1 MVRTTRRRLKRW
13 EEANN
18 MATPTKKEFV
28 AEVEE
33 NPIGAVINKQKLGL
47 IGVGLALFVGL
58 LMLHS
63 IVGTNNAGFITVR
76 QAAGSGTLTAYTTP
90 GMFPRFFGDTT
101 VYKQSDIIYFSKHD
115 NEGGSKDDSVEV
127 RFNDGATAS
136 VTGNVRIDLPADPAK
151 VLEIHKVFRSYDS
164 LIKDTVRQVIGE
176 STILTAA
183 LMTAEES
190 YTTKRAEFS
199 QMVDDQIR
207 NGVYL
212 TEAKQIEVKDKATG
226 ETVIK
231 NIVSIQRDVDTKL
244 PLRKES
250 PFAKYGIRVSQAIV
264 KEIDYEKTVADQI
277 QTKQQALMQ
286 VVSAKANAEKAIQD
300 RLTAEEVGRK
310 NVAVAKYDQEVKK
323 ATAVTQAEQL
333 LDVARLNRSTEE
345 QNKAANIAK
354 GEGEG
359 EYRRKVMQADGALQ
373 QKLDAYVKTQQ
384 AWAEAFANSKN
395 PVVPGV
401 VMGGGNGGNGN
412 NAALNLMEVMGVKA
426 AKDLA
431 LDLTTH
437 KQ

>member
-1 MVRTTRRRLKRW
+1 
-13 EEANN
+13 

-47 IGVGLALFVGL
+47 IGVVLALLVGL

-63 IVGTNNAGFITVR
+63 LVGTNNAGFIAVR
-76 QAAGSGTLTAYTTP
+76 QAAGTGKLTAYTTA
-90 GMFPRFFGDTT
+90 GMYPRMFGDVT

-115 NEGGSKDDSVEV
+115 AEGGSKDDSVEV
-127 RFNDGATAS
+127 RFNDGATAQ
-136 VTGNVRIDLPADPAK
+136 VTGNVRIDLPADPEKILA
-151 VLEIHKVFRSYDS
+151 IHKVFRSYDS
-164 LIKDTVRQVIGE
+164 LVKDTVRQVIGE

-183 LMTAEES
+183 LMTTEES

-212 TEAKQIEVKDKATG
+212 TEAKSIEVKDKASG

-231 NIVSIQRDVDTKL
+231 NVVSIQRDENGL

-264 KEIDYEKTVADQI
+264 KEIDYAPEVVKQI
-277 QTKQQALMQ
+277 ESKQQALQQ

-310 NVAVAKYDQEVKK
+310 NVAVAKYEQEVKK
-323 ATAVTQAEQL
+323 ATAVTQAEQSFE
-333 LDVARLNRSTEE
+333 VSKLNRSTEE

>member
-1 MVRTTRRRLKRW
+1 
-13 EEANN
+13 

-63 IVGTNNAGFITVR
+63 LVGTNNAGFIAVR
-76 QAAGSGTLTAYTTP
+76 QAAGTGKLTAYTTA
-90 GMFPRFFGDTT
+90 GMYPRMFGDVT

-115 NEGGSKDDSVEV
+115 TEGGSKDDSVEV
-127 RFNDGATAS
+127 RFNDGATAQ
-136 VTGNVRIDLPADPAK
+136 VTGNVRIDLPADPEKILA
-151 VLEIHKVFRSYDS
+151 IHKVFRSYDS
-164 LIKDTVRQVIGE
+164 LVKDTVRQVIGE

-183 LMTAEES
+183 LMTTEES

-212 TEAKQIEVKDKATG
+212 TEAKSIEVKDKASG

-231 NIVSIQRDVDTKL
+231 NVVSIQRDENGL

-264 KEIDYEKTVADQI
+264 KEIDYAPEVVKQI
-277 QTKQQALMQ
+277 ESKQQALQQ

-310 NVAVAKYDQEVKK
+310 NVAVAKYEQEVKK
-323 ATAVTQAEQL
+323 ATAVTQAEQSFE
-333 LDVARLNRSTEE
+333 VSKLNRSTEE

>member
-1 MVRTTRRRLKRW
+1 MPTPSRTQF
-13 EEANN
+13 A
-18 MATPTKKEFV
+18 AAV
-28 AEVEE
+28 SD
-33 NPIGAVINKQKLGL
+33 NPVGAIFNKGRLGL
-47 IGVGLALFVGL
+47 FGAAGL
-58 LMLHS
+58 LVFGLLFIHS
-63 IVGTNNAGFITVR
+63 IVDTNNAGFIKIK
-76 QAAGSGTLTAYTTP
+76 QAAGSGTLSVHETP
-90 GMFPRFFGDTT
+90 GMFWRTFGDVTT
-101 VYKQSDIIYFSKHD
+101 YKQSDIIYFSKHD
-115 NEGGSKDDSVEV
+115 NEGGSQDDSVEV
-127 RFNDGATAS
+127 RFNDGATAKI
-136 VTGNVRIDLPADPAK
+136 TGNVRIDLPTDPEK
-151 VLEIHKVFRSYDS
+151 LIGIHKVFRSYS
-164 LIKDTVRQVIGE
+164 NLINDTVRQVVGE

-226 ETVIK
+226 ETVTK
-231 NIVSIQRDVDTKL
+231 NIVSIQRDEKGQ

-250 PFAKYGIRVSQAIV
+250 PFEKYGIRVGQVIV
-264 KEIDYEKTVADQI
+264 KDIDYEKTVSDQI

-310 NVAVAKYDQEVKK
+310 NVAVAKYEQEVKK
-323 ATAVTQAEQL
+323 ATAVTAAEQAL
-333 LDVARLNRSTEE
+333 AVAQLNLKTEE
-345 QNKAANIAK
+345 QNKLANIAK

-373 QKLDAYVKTQQ
+373 QKLDAYVSTQK

-401 VMGGGNGGNGN
+401 VMGGGATGGAN
-412 NAALNLMEVMGVKA
+412 NAATSLMDLLSVKA
-426 AKDLA
+426 AKDLS
-431 LDLTTH
+431 LDLGAKKTP
-437 KQ
+437 